1 MRRPRHAIP
10 QLLPFALLAATTALS
25 AQGSAI
31 PRFPIAS
38 SSVELTGDVRPQQYL
53 GVQGRMAAWLGKE
66 TGEAELWVHPLKLAS
81 DFQLDFRIPDYTD
94 PVRGVDVA
102 RTVTVRPELA
112 TITYSHA
119 TFTVREH
126 ILGPLDV
133 PGILVLLEVESFR
146 PLEIIASF
154 RTVFQHAWPGAFGGQ
169 YTVWSEADTAFLL
182 SESLRRRNA
191 LIGSPWAAAASSHPA
206 HALPDAP
213 SVFTIPVDSARA
225 AREFIPIAIAAGEA
239 PRDTVRAWY
248 RRLLTDARGLYEAR
262 RRHVEDM
269 LARAAS
275 LDTPYDEFDR
285 AFRWGLVNL
294 DEQMVC
300 NPDLGCGLV
309 AGWGPSGR
317 STRPGFGWFFG
328 GDAAVNSLAM
338 DAAGLW
344 PQVAAGL
351 RFFAKYQR
359 QDGKIPHE
367 ISQAAARI
375 PWFTE
380 FPYTYY
386 HLDTTPY
393 WILAVWRYWLASG
406 DQALVDELW
415 PNVERAYAWSITRDT
430 DGDGLIE
437 TGPGNLGAIEIGAL
451 GEGLHEDIY
460 VAAIWLEALKGV
472 EDLARARGD
481 ARLAED
487 AARRSALGRRTV
499 NERLWREREGHHA
512 FGLLTSGT
520 TNDNLTVWPATPAAF
535 GQLDAERARRSL
547 IKLATDS
554 IASDWGAHFLSTGS
568 PIYDPMGYNGGAVWP
583 FVTGFAILGQYRYQ
597 RPWAGFPLL
606 DAVAQMTF
614 HWSRGRHPELLSGS
628 YYRPLDT
635 AVPQQFFATSML
647 VAGALSGMLG
657 WEPDA
662 PRDRARLAPQL
673 PAHWPVVRAHG
684 LRVGSAVVDVL
695 VQRGPGSLVVR
706 VQAEAGRPTL
716 ALELPVP
723 PGARVGQ
730 ATVDD
735 APAPVEQMSGPQPRI
750 RLDVSLG
757 PQPRTIAVT
766 WEGGLEVVPPTPRLT
781 PGQTSDGIRI
791 LDFGWREGGWDL
803 LVEGRRGRGYDLLL
817 AGRAPTR
824 ATGGTIVPRADF
836 FTGLRLEFAAGA
848 GRETRRIRL
857 TP

>member
-1 MRRPRHAIP
+1 MPRR
-10 QLLPFALLAATTALS
+10 LLLAIACIALTTAPAAGQTYS
-25 AQGSAI
+25 M
-31 PRFPIAS
+31 PRFAILSSPI
-38 SSVELTGDVRPQQYL
+38 ELHGDARPQQYL
-53 GVQGRMAAWLGKE
+53 GVQGRQAAWLGTE
-66 TGEAELWVHPLKLAS
+66 TGASELWVHPLKLAQ

-94 PVRGVDVA
+94 PVRGADVA
-102 RTVTVRPELA
+102 RTVTVRPELT

-119 TFTVREH
+119 TFTVRQH
-126 ILGPLDV
+126 ILVPLDV
-133 PGILVLLEVESFR
+133 PGILVLLDVESFR

-154 RTVFQHAWPGAFGGQ
+154 RTVFQYAWPAAFGGQ
-169 YTVWSEADTAFLL
+169 YTVWSPDDNAFLL

-191 LIGSPWAAAASSHPA
+191 LIGSPWAAEASSHPA

-225 AREFIPIAIAAGEA
+225 RREFIPIAIAAGGA

-248 RRLLTDARGLYEAR
+248 RRLLTDARALYDAR
-262 RRHVEDM
+262 RAHADSLVYHV
-269 LARAAS
+269 ARIDS
-275 LDTPYDEFDR
+275 PDDEFDR
-285 AFRWGLVNL
+285 AVAWSIVNL

-300 NPDLGCGLV
+300 NPDLGCGPV
-309 AGWGPSGR
+309 AGWGPSGK

-328 GDAAVNSLAM
+328 GDAAINSLAM

-344 PQVAAGL
+344 PQVATGL

-359 QDGKIPHE
+359 EDGKVPHE
-367 ISQAAARI
+367 VSQAAAHI
-375 PWFTE
+375 PWFAD
-380 FPYTYY
+380 FPYAYY

-393 WILAVWRYWLASG
+393 WILAVWRCWLASG

-437 TGPGNLGAIEIGAL
+437 NGPGNLGAIEIGAL

-460 VAAIWLEALKGV
+460 VAAIWLEALKGM
-472 EDLARARGD
+472 EDLARAKGNT
-481 ARLAED
+481 ALAED
-487 AARRSALGRRTV
+487 AARRFVLGRRTV

-512 FGLLTSGT
+512 FGLLTSGA

-535 GQLDAERARRSL
+535 GQLDPERARRSL

-554 IASDWGAHFLSTGS
+554 IASDWGARFLSTGS

-614 HWSRGRHPELLSGS
+614 DWSLGRHPELLSGS

-647 VAGALSGMLG
+647 TAGALTGMLG

-662 PRDRARLAPQL
+662 PRDRARFAPQL
-673 PAHWPVVRAHG
+673 PPHWPVVRLHG
-684 LRVGSAVVDVL
+684 LRVGNATVTAL
-695 VQRGPGSLVVR
+695 VQRGPGSLAVTLR
-706 VQAEAGRPTL
+706 AEGGGPTIG
-716 ALELPVP
+716 LELPVP
-723 PGARVGQ
+723 PGARLRGV
-730 ATVDD
+730 TVDD
-735 APAPVEQMSGPQPRI
+735 MTRQVAPLDGPQPRV

-757 PQPRTIAVT
+757 SGPHTVALS
-766 WEGGLEVVPPTPRLT
+766 WEGGLDVVPPTPRLT

-791 LDFGWREGGWDL
+791 LDFGWRDGGWDL
-803 LVEGRRGRGYDLLL
+803 LVEGVRGQGYDLLL
-817 AGRAPTR
+817 SGPAPSR
-824 ATGGTIVPRADF
+824 ATGATLVPRADF
-836 FTGLRLEFAAGA
+836 FTGLRVEFAAGG